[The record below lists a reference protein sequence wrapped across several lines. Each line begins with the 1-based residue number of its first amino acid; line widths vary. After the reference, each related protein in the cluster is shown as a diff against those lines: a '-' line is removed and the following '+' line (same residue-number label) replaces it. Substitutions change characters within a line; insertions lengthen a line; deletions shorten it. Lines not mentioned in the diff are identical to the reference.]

1 MGPKEFLSP
10 KKIVGLKKPKKTY
23 SPLKISQSNI
33 YQKQLRQSMTTSDV
47 ATDLDTAGQTFAGK
61 TSLNLKKKDAS

>member
-33 YQKQLRQSMTTSDV
+33 YQKQLRQSMTSDQA
-47 ATDLDTAGQTFAGK
+47 ATDLDTAG
-61 TSLNLKKKDAS
+61 